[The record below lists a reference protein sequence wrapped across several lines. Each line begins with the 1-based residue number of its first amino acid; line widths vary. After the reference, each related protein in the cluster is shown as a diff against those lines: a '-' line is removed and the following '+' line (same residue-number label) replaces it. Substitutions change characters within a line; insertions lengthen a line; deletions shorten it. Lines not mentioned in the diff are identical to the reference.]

1 MDLFEIAAD
10 WLTLANGLDWSKLAT
25 GAGTSFLLIAAAE
38 IGDKSQLV
46 CMTLA
51 ARHRKAWPIILAALT
66 SFGLLNLLAVVF
78 GAAIARWL
86 PEFVVAG
93 AVALL
98 FLLFALRSLLFEE
111 EEDDDDDGPK
121 LSHHGLFLTT
131 FLMITLAEFGDKT
144 QLAVVALASTFAP
157 VAVWLGA
164 TVALTFTS
172 ALGVWAG
179 QTVLGRLPIHWLH
192 KISGLLFLALA
203 ALAGYQAYTAFDQVE
218 WVNFLTP

>member
-1 MDLFEIAAD
+1 MELINTVSD
-10 WLTLANGLDWSKLAT
+10 WLARINSLEWSQLAT
-25 GAGTSFLLIAAAE
+25 GAGTTFLLIAAAE

-51 ARHRKAWPIILAALT
+51 ARHRKAWPIILAALAA
-66 SFGLLNLLAVVF
+66 FGLLNLLAVMF

-98 FLLFALRSLLFEE
+98 FLLFALQSLLFE

-157 VAVWLGA
+157 VSVWLGA

-203 ALAGYQAYTAFDQVE
+203 ALAGYQAYTAFDRDE
-218 WVNFLTP
+218 WVNFLTL